1 MNLPAKSWFA
11 YADLESATVVRI
23 GGRQGCLFGAT
34 VFNCADGV
42 CFAWLHSELEAFGLV
57 LPPGGPRVL
66 PEAVQLAADE
76 TPIQYC
82 PQVRGT
88 YQEEGHKKQITIIAA
103 REKRSIT
110 GTPGRLFFLF

>member
-1 MNLPAKSWFA
+1 M
-11 YADLESATVVRI
+11 DM
-23 GGRQGCLFGAT
+23 
-34 VFNCADGV
+34 CADP
-42 CFAWLHSELEAFGLV
+42 EAFGLV